1 MVQAGWSRTISDDS
15 MKRPKPAAGI
25 KRSAVAANDPESAY
39 SGIEIRKNN
48 WRLVSLWKVIIV
60 FLQKNNDPSFPL
72 SKVSFLSLFVFLYTW
87 YGYATPWMTRTIE
100 NIILGLVFLEDYCIP
115 GVKSLKIVTFCDTC
129 FSGGTKW
136 KLRETHRRCQWWI
149 VWKSPGK
156 KSYPFT
162 KMVLS
167 RPSSISW
174 KLIMF
179 NLEIFRIEIFI

>member
-48 WRLVSLWKVIIV
+48 WRLVTLWKVIIV

-129 FSGGTKW
+129 FSGVLNGNWEKLTGGVNGELCENHQGKNHIPLWKW
-136 KLRETHRRCQWWI
+136 FFLGLHR
-149 VWKSPGK
+149 SHE
-156 KSYPFT
+156 
-162 KMVLS
+162 
-167 RPSSISW
+167 SSSC
-174 KLIMF
+174 LI
-179 NLEIFRIEIFI
+179 